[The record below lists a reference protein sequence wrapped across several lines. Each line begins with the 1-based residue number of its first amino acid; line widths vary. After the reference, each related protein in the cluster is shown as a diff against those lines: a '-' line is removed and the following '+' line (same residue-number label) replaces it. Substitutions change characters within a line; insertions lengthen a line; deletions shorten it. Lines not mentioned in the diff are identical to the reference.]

1 MFDWLRPETTDTW
14 QHDLISPGHLTPVSD
29 TSDTSSDHSGDCQP
43 RHEWL
48 LPENK
53 FDSVL
58 LKKGKW
64 RKEIGKTNLRWKVL
78 MLRSVRI
85 RRENAGIVCI
95 SEQKKLQAYVG
106 IAARKFSI
114 LFTFIGSS
122 FQLIWFDVLTFEAF
136 CSYLVPLQWLL
147 FSIKFGINYRFSIS
161 KPFLFTFGR
170 SEYLFP
176 VTLWL
181 LGSHA
186 TIKVSFFG
194 LQ

>member
-1 MFDWLRPETTDTW
+1 MQALF
-14 QHDLISPGHLTPVSD
+14 VSA
-29 TSDTSSDHSGDCQP
+29 
-43 RHEWL
+43 
-48 LPENK
+48 N
-53 FDSVL
+53 
-58 LKKGKW
+58 
-64 RKEIGKTNLRWKVL
+64 
-78 MLRSVRI
+78 
-85 RRENAGIVCI
+85 
-95 SEQKKLQAYVG
+95 KKLQAYVG

-194 LQ
+194 LQSYSVSILSIDPAALLWLHYSWQSMRQSINHVTYKVFILRTNFAYRKS